1 MKPKDVKQRIT
12 GFRSPLDDGGIEWA
26 EYEGDYVVAR
36 DLIDFL
42 ENRRVLYEES
52 AYEETRPCIDSVA
65 DIRRWLTEAA
75 HRLDPDSPLGPP
87 LEAMRA
93 SCRSFV
99 EYVGEPRPGL
109 GAYELR
115 MAMLQRHLGE
125 MRGVF
130 GILVGEMAVAFNLDI
145 GSNIASMLPGTP
157 SPPRHR

>member
-1 MKPKDVKQRIT
+1 MEVAKVKPKDVKQRIT
-12 GFRSPLDDGGIEWA
+12 GFSLSLDDGGIGWA
-26 EYEGDYVVAR
+26 EYETDYVVAR

-52 AYEETRPCIDSVA
+52 AYEEIRPCIDSVI
-65 DIRRWLTEAA
+65 DIRRWLTE
-75 HRLDPDSPLGPP
+75 SPLGPP

-99 EYVGEPRPGL
+99 GYVGEPRPGL

-125 MRGVF
+125 LRGVF
-130 GILVGEMAVAFNLDI
+130 GVLIGEMAVVFNLDI
-145 GSNIASMLPGTP
+145 GSNIASMLPG
-157 SPPRHR
+157 PP